1 MNTSYPNILKVIL
14 KVHTPLWLIGM
25 MVLKCPVL
33 LSCKK
38 WGSGKA
44 WIVLPHKDKVAMLL
58 SKHYAI
64 KK

>member
-1 MNTSYPNILKVIL
+1 MNTSYLNILKVIL

-25 MVLKCPVL
+25 IVLKFPVL

-38 WGSGKA
+38 WDSGKA
-44 WIVLPHKDKVAMLL
+44 WIVLPHKNKVAMLF